1 MIAFV
6 RKNRKIFIGAGIV
19 VVLLIV
25 FLVSRAGGGST
36 EGLFQT
42 EAVERGNLTATV
54 GATGSVRANRSAKLL
69 WQTSGMVE
77 EVNVDVGARVR
88 QDDVL
93 ASLDKA
99 SVSQSIILAE
109 ADLVSAQKALNDL
122 LNSDTARAQAAIALD
137 KAEQEYQ
144 KAYDYRQ
151 SLNGRITITDIVI
164 VRGKPVLKQ
173 YKGYADAETIADA
186 DEKLA
191 LALAQLED
199 AQREYD
205 RVKDGPNPE
214 DVAAAEAR
222 VAAAEATLNM
232 AKIIAPFDGTVTQIG
247 TAAGDQVSAGALAFR
262 VDDLSRLL
270 VDVQISEV
278 DINRVALG
286 QEVTLTFD
294 AILDRKYHGKVVEV
308 GQAGDTVQGIVNFTV
323 TVELMD
329 ADELVK
335 PGMTAAVSITVEEV
349 TDALLVPNR
358 AVRLID
364 GERMVYVLRDG
375 QAVRV
380 KVTLGL
386 SSDTKSVVIDGD
398 LKEGDLIIL
407 NPPSEFQG
415 PFGGGG

>member
-6 RKNRKIFIGAGIV
+6 RKNRKIFIGAGVV

-25 FLVSRAGGGST
+25 FIVSRSGGGSP

-77 EVNVDVGARVR
+77 EVNVDVGDRVR
-88 QDDVL
+88 QNDVL

-109 ADLVSAQKALNDL
+109 ADLVSAQKALSDL

-294 AILDRKYHGKVVEV
+294 AILERKYHGKVVEV